1 MMPEAAS
8 EKRHAGPCDSI
19 ARRLRHRRGAQA
31 DLPQPPAP
39 LAALRG
45 APASVDPKLQTG
57 AAGAGLSGGAG
68 GVLSAGHDRLSAKA
82 RSKLAPSAPAAEVL
96 G

>member
-1 MMPEAAS
+1 M
-8 EKRHAGPCDSI
+8 HGPCDSI

-57 AAGAGLSGGAG
+57 ATGAGLSGGAG
-68 GVLSAGHDRLSAKA
+68 EVREVLAAGHNRLSAKA
-82 RSKLAPSAPAAEVL
+82 RSKLAPSAPPVSTAPEVL